1 MNFHT
6 IPGPGSYGRHSNI
19 DTCIVCTCTYRAESL
34 KRRRM
39 TLGLVQCRLLWVRC
53 KNQPTTAHTICNHMH
68 RARTDIHLFFHAFRW
83 IDISFYCKNTPTPSY
98 QSSSQI
104 NMECY
109 EVFGN
114 FKYICKE
121 SWISVSLITAVMCTI
136 HSSVS
141 RSWWRRRLIG
151 LIHLWRWKLGQ
162 LFCKFQCNFLQ
173 WND

>member
-1 MNFHT
+1 M
-6 IPGPGSYGRHSNI
+6 
-19 DTCIVCTCTYRAESL
+19 CTCTYRAESL

-98 QSSSQI
+98 HLVQSSSQI

-136 HSSVS
+136 HYSVS
-141 RSWWRRRLIG
+141 RSFIG
-151 LIHLWRWKLGQ
+151 LTHLWRWKLCQ

>member
-98 QSSSQI
+98 HLVQSSSQI
-104 NMECY
+104 NR
-109 EVFGN
+109 V
-114 FKYICKE
+114 
-121 SWISVSLITAVMCTI
+121 
-136 HSSVS
+136 
-141 RSWWRRRLIG
+141 
-151 LIHLWRWKLGQ
+151 LWSFW
-162 LFCKFQCNFLQ
+162 KFQIHMQGILDFSEPYNNCDVYYSLFSVQELMATKINWFNSPLKMKVRPIIL
-173 WND
+173 